1 MLTIYAPFSNPKS
14 KAWEVFNGVKKT
26 WPTKVFVA
34 DNSVEQSPDTPCMFW
49 GLVNHNLDMITYLK
63 MYGKQDWWYTDAP
76 YFGRF
81 NNKNLKPDNHWWRI
95 SKNGIHVPLIEGCPS
110 DRFKK
115 FDVKIND
122 IRKKGE
128 HILICPSSYNM
139 QNCFGEN
146 NWHVNTMHE
155 LSRYT
160 DRPLKWRE
168 KPRGRGTSGPSE
180 ADVPLSEDLK
190 NAWAVVTSVSTV
202 AVEAIAMGIPV
213 FCHPSSFAAPITN
226 TNLAD
231 IENPN
236 WQDPTDWFNSLCY
249 QQFTPEEFD
258 NGVAVKILQDLKI
271 L

>member
-1 MLTIYAPFSNPKS
+1 
-14 KAWEVFNGVKKT
+14 
-26 WPTKVFVA
+26 
-34 DNSVEQSPDTPCMFW
+34 
-49 GLVNHNLDMITYLK
+49 
-63 MYGKQDWWYTDAP
+63 
-76 YFGRF
+76 
-81 NNKNLKPDNHWWRI
+81 
-95 SKNGIHVPLIEGCPS
+95 
-110 DRFKK
+110 
-115 FDVKIND
+115 
-122 IRKKGE
+122 
-128 HILICPSSYNM
+128 M

-155 LSRYT
+155 LRQYT

-236 WQDPTDWFNSLCY
+236 WQDPTYWFNSLCY